1 MIYCLTQQD
10 EDANGVTNFCHLAV
24 IVEHAQ
30 PKPVDQASP
39 AYPIAVTVKSP
50 GAGDED
56 LMPPG
61 RRQPGQRSIS
71 TVLLNLVKI

>member
-50 GAGDED
+50 GACDED

-71 TVLLNLVKI
+71 TVLFNLVKI

>member
-10 EDANGVTNFCHLAV
+10 EDANGVTNFCHLAE

-50 GAGDED
+50 GACDED
-56 LMPPG
+56 LMPPS
-61 RRQPGQRSIS
+61 RRQLGQRSIS